1 MLKRFLLLVL
11 LLDRAATVL
20 SGPLRTPL
28 LFKLNCSIKSS
39 KEVRDVAA
47 VCSCQY
53 PLQLVFLQHTLS
65 VRIAQQ
71 LILP

>member
-28 LFKLNCSIKSS
+28 LFRLNCSIKSS
-39 KEVRDVAA
+39 KEVRQTQQWCVAFA
-47 VCSCQY
+47 
-53 PLQLVFLQHTLS
+53 
-65 VRIAQQ
+65 
-71 LILP
+71 

>member
-28 LFKLNCSIKSS
+28 LFRLNCSIKSS
-39 KEVRDVAA
+39 KEVRQLLAVQPCSTAA
-47 VCSCQY
+47 SFVMHLLYALLKS
-53 PLQLVFLQHTLS
+53 H
-65 VRIAQQ
+65 
-71 LILP
+71 

>member
-1 MLKRFLLLVL
+1 LQAELGSLMLKRFLLLVL

-39 KEVRDVAA
+39 KEVRND
-47 VCSCQY
+47 SQ
-53 PLQLVFLQHTLS
+53 
-65 VRIAQQ
+65 
-71 LILP
+71 